1 MMMVVMMMMVGM
13 VVVAVVTVV
22 MMVMMVVMV
31 RRSDVDLSQLHATLA
46 CRLGRGLCILGV
58 EKGASVRDRT

>member
-1 MMMVVMMMMVGM
+1 MMMVVMMVGM

-31 RRSDVDLSQLHATLA
+31 RRSDVDLSQLHTTIAG
-46 CRLGRGLCILGV
+46 RLGRGLRILGV